1 MGTPVEELQE
11 EVEKIKRSFWK
22 EGMGMSKNKTKIV
35 LRKDDEMEHL
45 LIYRNGIL
53 VSDAYEAF
61 PKFTTEEILMR
72 LHQEGII
79 NGLEIERIE
88 E

>member
-1 MGTPVEELQE
+1 MYFPFGDMRNHTIMGTLVEELQE
-11 EVEKIKRSFWK
+11 EVERLRQSLIESFK
-22 EGMGMSKNKTKIV
+22 KDGVNMSKNKTKIV

-61 PKFTTEEILMR
+61 PKFTT
-72 LHQEGII
+72 
-79 NGLEIERIE
+79 
-88 E
+88 